1 MMTAVF
7 VMVGIMAF
15 ASIALTCLA
24 VAEFVINVRH
34 MRSNQSQPVV
44 VQQVV
49 AEPVVV
55 QQSVAEPVV
64 AEPVVE
70 QKEEEKVE
78 EPVVEEVA
86 STTSENSVTF
96 GVAEVER
103 QTIKDAYE
111 ELSDESKGFYDQIVE
126 AAKELEMARIIES
139 TYAVT
144 VMQGRDTIGRLRILR
159 GAVTLDC
166 TVINPELAKYN
177 KQKGRK
183 IKSRPTR
190 FRIDTQDELDAAIY
204 TLRVA
209 NQTSLQ
215 NRNVKK
221 KVEKGGENN
230 ED

>member
-1 MMTAVF
+1 MATAVF
-7 VMVGIMAF
+7 VMVAVMAF

-24 VAEFVINVRH
+24 VAEFVMGVRQ
-34 MRSNQSQPVV
+34 MRNQSQQVV
-44 VQQVV
+44 IQQVV
-49 AEPVVV
+49 AEPV
-55 QQSVAEPVV
+55 AEQPAV
-64 AEPVVE
+64 
-70 QKEEEKVE
+70 EEKAE
-78 EPVVEEVA
+78 EKQEPVVEEVA

-103 QTIKDAYE
+103 QTIKDAYD
-111 ELSDESKGFYDQIVE
+111 ELSDESKAWYDEVVK
-126 AAKELEMARIIES
+126 AANELEMARIIES

-144 VMQGRDTIGRLRILR
+144 VMQGRDTIGRLRVLR

-190 FRIDTQDELDAAIY
+190 FRIDSQDELDAAIY

-221 KVEKGGENN
+221 KVEKGE
-230 ED
+230 E

>member
-55 QQSVAEPVV
+55 QQPVEEPVA

-144 VMQGRDTIGRLRILR
+144 VMQGRDTIGRLRVLR

-230 ED
+230 EG

>member
-1 MMTAVF
+1 MATAVF
-7 VMVGIMAF
+7 VMVAVMAF

-24 VAEFVINVRH
+24 VAEFVMGVRQ
-34 MRSNQSQPVV
+34 MRNQSQQVV

-49 AEPVVV
+49 AEQPAVEEK
-55 QQSVAEPVV
+55 AEEKQ
-64 AEPVVE
+64 EPVVE
-70 QKEEEKVE
+70 K
-78 EPVVEEVA
+78 VA

-111 ELSDESKGFYDQIVE
+111 ELSDESKAWYDEVVK
-126 AAKELEMARIIES
+126 AANELEMARIIES

-144 VMQGRDTIGRLRILR
+144 VMQGRDTIGRLRVLR

-190 FRIDTQDELDAAIY
+190 FRIDSQDELDAAIY

-221 KVEKGGENN
+221 KVEKGE
-230 ED
+230 E

>member
-1 MMTAVF
+1 MATAVF
-7 VMVGIMAF
+7 VMVAVMAF

-24 VAEFVINVRH
+24 VAEFVMGVRQ
-34 MRSNQSQPVV
+34 MRNQSQVV

-49 AEPVVV
+49 AEPV
-55 QQSVAEPVV
+55 AEQPAV
-64 AEPVVE
+64 
-70 QKEEEKVE
+70 EEKAEEKQE

-103 QTIKDAYE
+103 QTIKDAYD
-111 ELSDESKGFYDQIVE
+111 ELSDESKAWYDEVVK
-126 AAKELEMARIIES
+126 AANELEMARIIES

-190 FRIDTQDELDAAIY
+190 FRIDSQDELDAAIY

-221 KVEKGGENN
+221 KVEKGE
-230 ED
+230 E

>member
-1 MMTAVF
+1 MATAVF
-7 VMVGIMAF
+7 VMVAVMAF
-15 ASIALTCLA
+15 ASLVLTCLA
-24 VAEFVINVRH
+24 VAEFVMGVRQ
-34 MRSNQSQPVV
+34 MRNQSQQVV

-49 AEPVVV
+49 AEQPAV
-55 QQSVAEPVV
+55 
-64 AEPVVE
+64 
-70 QKEEEKVE
+70 EEKAE
-78 EPVVEEVA
+78 EKQEPVVEEVA

-111 ELSDESKGFYDQIVE
+111 ELSDESKAWYDEVVK
-126 AAKELEMARIIES
+126 AANELEMARIIES

-144 VMQGRDTIGRLRILR
+144 VMQGRDTIGRLRVLR

-190 FRIDTQDELDAAIY
+190 FRIDSQDELDAAIY

-221 KVEKGGENN
+221 KVEKGE
-230 ED
+230 E

>member
-1 MMTAVF
+1 MATAVF
-7 VMVGIMAF
+7 VMVAVMAF

-24 VAEFVINVRH
+24 VAEFVMGVRQ
-34 MRSNQSQPVV
+34 MRNQSQQVV
-44 VQQVV
+44 IQQVV
-49 AEPVVV
+49 AEPV
-55 QQSVAEPVV
+55 AEQPAV
-64 AEPVVE
+64 
-70 QKEEEKVE
+70 EEKAE
-78 EPVVEEVA
+78 EKQEPVVEEVA

-103 QTIKDAYE
+103 QTIKDAYD
-111 ELSDESKGFYDQIVE
+111 ELSDESKAWYDEVIK
-126 AAKELEMARIIES
+126 AANELEMARIIES

-144 VMQGRDTIGRLRILR
+144 VMQGRDTIGRLRVLR

-190 FRIDTQDELDAAIY
+190 FRIDSQDELDAAIY

-221 KVEKGGENN
+221 KVEKGE
-230 ED
+230 E

>member
-1 MMTAVF
+1 MATAVF
-7 VMVGIMAF
+7 VMVAVMAF

-24 VAEFVINVRH
+24 VAEFVMGVRQ
-34 MRSNQSQPVV
+34 MRNQSQQVV
-44 VQQVV
+44 IQQVV
-49 AEPVVV
+49 AEPV
-55 QQSVAEPVV
+55 AEQPAV
-64 AEPVVE
+64 
-70 QKEEEKVE
+70 EEKAE
-78 EPVVEEVA
+78 EKQEPVVEEVA

-103 QTIKDAYE
+103 QTIKDAYN
-111 ELSDESKGFYDQIVE
+111 ELSDESKAWYDEVVK
-126 AAKELEMARIIES
+126 AANELEMARIIES

-144 VMQGRDTIGRLRILR
+144 VMQGRDTIGRLRVLR

-190 FRIDTQDELDAAIY
+190 FRIDSQDELDAAIY

-221 KVEKGGENN
+221 KVEKGE
-230 ED
+230 E

>member
-1 MMTAVF
+1 MATAVF
-7 VMVGIMAF
+7 VMVAVMAF

-24 VAEFVINVRH
+24 VAEFVMGVRQ
-34 MRSNQSQPVV
+34 MRNQSQQVV
-44 VQQVV
+44 IQQVV
-49 AEPVVV
+49 AEPV
-55 QQSVAEPVV
+55 AEQPAV
-64 AEPVVE
+64 
-70 QKEEEKVE
+70 EEKAE
-78 EPVVEEVA
+78 EKQEPVVEEVA

-103 QTIKDAYE
+103 QTIKDAYD
-111 ELSDESKGFYDQIVE
+111 ELSDESKAWYDEVVK
-126 AAKELEMARIIES
+126 AANELEMARIIES

-144 VMQGRDTIGRLRILR
+144 VMQGRDTIGRLRVLR

-190 FRIDTQDELDAAIY
+190 FRIDSQDELDAAIY
-204 TLRVA
+204 TLKVA

-221 KVEKGGENN
+221 KVEKGE
-230 ED
+230 E

>member
-1 MMTAVF
+1 MATAVF
-7 VMVGIMAF
+7 VMVAVMAF

-24 VAEFVINVRH
+24 VVEFVMGVRQ
-34 MRSNQSQPVV
+34 MRNQSQQVV
-44 VQQVV
+44 IQQVV
-49 AEPVVV
+49 AEPV
-55 QQSVAEPVV
+55 AEQPAV
-64 AEPVVE
+64 
-70 QKEEEKVE
+70 EEKAE
-78 EPVVEEVA
+78 EKQEPVVEEVA

-103 QTIKDAYE
+103 QTIKDAYD
-111 ELSDESKGFYDQIVE
+111 ELSDESKAWYDEVIK
-126 AAKELEMARIIES
+126 AANELEMARIIES

-144 VMQGRDTIGRLRILR
+144 VMQGRDTIGRLRVLR

-190 FRIDTQDELDAAIY
+190 FRIDSQDELDAAIY

-221 KVEKGGENN
+221 KVEKGE
-230 ED
+230 E

>member
-55 QQSVAEPVV
+55 QQPVAEPVV

-144 VMQGRDTIGRLRILR
+144 VMQGRDTIGRLRVLR

-190 FRIDTQDELDAAIY
+190 FRIDSQDELDAAIY

-221 KVEKGGENN
+221 KVEKGGESN
-230 ED
+230 EG